1 MRKFKRA
8 WTTHKMDWFVNH
20 DSHGLYWG
28 ITHLG
33 QNMSTLSLTMF
44 RTSLQNMMTEE
55 QQAKW
60 MPLVKNFR
68 IMGAYA

>member
-20 DSHGLYWG
+20 NSHGLYWG
-28 ITHLG
+28 FTHLG

-44 RTSLQNMMTEE
+44 RTSL
-55 QQAKW
+55 
-60 MPLVKNFR
+60 
-68 IMGAYA
+68 